1 MASSKIQEIQSG
13 IQSGNISSQQGQQMI
28 QAVNAKLQMLQQQ
41 NSQSSQQVQNNMLQ
55 SNYGQPIGRPNTDDQ
70 GIE

>member
-1 MASSKIQEIQSG
+1 
-13 IQSGNISSQQGQQMI
+13 MI

-70 GIE
+70 GVE